1 MMDCL
6 PETEPN
12 APNVSE
18 EVANKV
24 HQLRR
29 GPKKMKNA
37 MAAVAHRS
45 RWCTSSAKSTK
56 EDDEKMRS
64 KHIEGQK
71 DRYVF

>member
-12 APNVSE
+12 VPSVSE

-24 HQLRR
+24 HQFRR

-37 MAAVAHRS
+37 MAALAHTS
-45 RWCTSSAKSTK
+45 RWCSSSAKSTK

-64 KHIEGQK
+64 KHTEGQK
-71 DRYVF
+71 DRCLF